1 MIPDFLRR
9 ENGKEISALD
19 KKITEAMNRYHK
31 QFPAAGL
38 MTESW
43 SWPCEEW
50 PDIIEQCIAQ
60 NKTIWELFEEEYD
73 PEADY

>member
-9 ENGKEISALD
+9 ESGKEISALD
-19 KKITEAMNRYHK
+19 KKIMEAMNRYHK
-31 QFPAAGL
+31 QFPADGL

-60 NKTIWELFEEEYD
+60 NKTIQELFEEEYD

>member
-1 MIPDFLRR
+1 MIPDFLCR
-9 ENGKEISALD
+9 ESGKEISALD
-19 KKITEAMNRYHK
+19 KKIMEAMNRYHK
-31 QFPAAGL
+31 QFPADGL
-38 MTESW
+38 MTETW